1 MADKDFFIYTDRNK
15 LRTPSTIEYRVEK
28 LLKPKELKPHIKACY
43 EELKSEGAQF
53 IFKNFDTIFSVI
65 EYIDQTDYHLLHY
78 VYEKILVKSLN
89 IIASFFSSYG
99 EIEDMSL
106 DLRHQFT
113 NIIKMNIY
121 LFVEFVHSFN
131 TKIETDYKLLLLET
145 KGRNKKQD
153 MIQKHT
159 SDYNWSW
166 EDNLCIGLKAIYSI
180 ISNNITQLYDPPYI
194 DHTFVSY
201 VASCCYTQLENP
213 SIAFVRTK
221 SLRDSVMQ
229 ILEILITDYDH
240 AHDFKTRVVQL
251 LKLYEHLSLPLAKT
265 VLQIIESGNNRS
277 SLIELIVKEIAETG
291 EVEGIKET
299 NNQEIT
305 GGKSCCA
312 FLVEIARHCPQ
323 LLLPNIEHLLPCLE
337 SDPYTMR
344 ICVLSVLKELIIHVL
359 NNDELDEFQR
369 KTRDDYIIIMQ
380 DHLLDVN
387 AFVRS
392 KILQLFTAIINE
404 DCLPKQMYC
413 TILNCAEDKLHDRS
427 SYVTKSAIQLIK
439 TLIKLNPYSCDFT
452 EDKLIDKLKEENCY
466 LKTMKRVLK
475 GKIDS
480 EINKEDMWPSIETPL
495 KLFLKDISEDRH
507 SNIFGEI
514 KILKDM
520 ELPEVLMKIKSYI
533 ISHKFKSALKYVLR
547 GRYTFEEEPL
557 FQLEDEKHSSKQ
569 YFLVL
574 KNIWFCENTMGSIES
589 INMDNL
595 KQMTAEE
602 INFLIFS
609 TESKIAYLQ
618 DCAEYLH
625 TIKNALNTISQLMFG
640 NTSSESL
647 EAIDFFTTAYKFGIP
662 HCQSGVDAMLTL
674 IFSSDSNI
682 KEAMMN
688 SYKAIYLKIEEDKDS
703 PTTRPVTIMTRLI
716 CLIKTLNVTNRRAF
730 KALLNEWIKNKTLD
744 DECIMVLWAWL
755 TKSKDINDEDRI
767 VAALIL
773 SLLASAQPSIAMGNL
788 ESILQYGFCDDFQL
802 FIYNCQILEPITQE
816 YFKRFTD
823 NHELVKRVFSVIQI
837 CFDESEVQ
845 IFNDVASNA
854 VNIIYRL
861 TSQPDATCM
870 TLIEQLYNS
879 MLNNKDGSSQKNE
892 NDVLLNTKMLAK
904 FIFIIGHIALQQYDH
919 LENYIAKELIQKV
932 REKYQT
938 KKLKMD
944 KSKEDENVHD
954 SEAAEIEA
962 INDRIRQICDKQ
974 LLNGNGIFS
983 HFSKHILINAC
994 SSKDLDLKTNSI
1006 ISLMKFMLIS
1016 TSFCHKHLPMFLNL
1030 IANADNL
1037 ETAIDLVSG
1046 FGWLVFRHP
1055 NLMEPCTDKLYAKL
1069 HDKCNQ
1075 VRFSTLIT
1083 IVDLIRQ
1090 EMIKVRGQIAG
1101 IAKLLVDEEQNINYI
1116 AKQFFGVIA
1125 EKGNTLYNV
1134 LSDIISTL
1142 SNPDDLVP
1150 ETDFQSIIKFLLPLI
1165 NKERQ
1170 IESLVDKL
1178 CIRLKESDNIIQEY
1192 YISYCL
1198 TLIKYTDKSLT
1209 KLLDNLSYY
1218 TDKLKNP
1225 RVYNNFNILISAN
1238 SKMAKPATKEILN
1251 ELTSKIEKIVKDED
1265 FAVLLTQKTPG
1276 KRLNTV
1282 RKKAPINITNESS
1295 GDEIEP
1301 LQLVT
1306 KRSARCRSKVKR
1318 RLMEN
1323 DSEEEEN
1330 NEEIAHTSGV
1340 SNVQKIVQIK
1350 VNEDTETDDDKIN
1363 VIKRTTRRNKFGG
1376 LGKKNPRYKT

>member
-1 MADKDFFIYTDRNK
+1 MANKDFFIYTDRNK
-15 LRTPSTIEYRVEK
+15 LRTPSNVEYRVDK
-28 LLKPKELKPHIKACY
+28 LLKPKELKSSIKACY
-43 EELKSEGAQF
+43 EELNSEGAQS
-53 IFKNFDTIFSVI
+53 IFKNFDKLFSVI
-65 EYIDQTDYHLLHY
+65 EFIDQIDYQDLHY

-113 NIIKMNIY
+113 NIIKMNVY

-131 TKIETDYKLLLLET
+131 TKFETDYKLLLLET

-159 SDYNWSW
+159 SDYDWNW
-166 EDNLCIGLKAIYSI
+166 EDKLSIGLKAINGI

-201 VASCCYTQLENP
+201 IATCCYIQLENP

-221 SLRDSVMQ
+221 SLRDSIMQ

-240 AHDFKTRVVQL
+240 VQQFKIKVVQL
-251 LKLYEHLSLPLAKT
+251 LKSYEHLSLPLAKI
-265 VLQIIESGNNRS
+265 VLQVIESGNNRS
-277 SLIELIVKEIAETG
+277 SIIELIVKEIAETG
-291 EVEGIKET
+291 EAEGIKET

-323 LLLPNIEHLLPCLE
+323 LLLPNIDHLLPCLE

-359 NNDELDEFQR
+359 NNDELNELER

-392 KILQLFTAIINE
+392 KVLQLFMAIINE
-404 DCLPKQMYC
+404 DCLPKQMYGI
-413 TILNCAEDKLHDRS
+413 ILNCAEEKLHDKS

-452 EDKLIDKLKEENCY
+452 ENKLHDKLKEENSA
-466 LKTMKRVLK
+466 LKCMKRMLK
-475 GKIDS
+475 VNIDS
-480 EINKEDMWPSIETPL
+480 EINKEDVWPSIETPL
-495 KLFLKDISEDRH
+495 KLFLEETFEDT
-507 SNIFGEI
+507 NFDIFGVVEI
-514 KILKDM
+514 SKDM
-520 ELPEVLMKIKSYI
+520 ELSEVIMKIKSCI
-533 ISHKFKSALKYVLR
+533 TSHKFKSALKYVVR
-547 GRYTFEEEPL
+547 GGETFKDEPL
-557 FQLEDEKHSSKQ
+557 FKMEDESNLSKK

-574 KNIWFCENTMGSIES
+574 KNIWFCENTMIGMESNNIE
-589 INMDNL
+589 NL
-595 KQMTAEE
+595 QQMNAEE
-602 INFLIFS
+602 LHFLIFS
-609 TESKIAYLQ
+609 TESKITYLQ

-625 TIKNALNTISQLMFG
+625 TIKKSLNTISLLMFG

-647 EAIDFFTTAYKFGIP
+647 EAIDFFTTAYKFGVP
-662 HCQSGVDAMLTL
+662 HTQAGVDAMLTL

-688 SYKAIYLKIEEDKDS
+688 SYKTIYLNIDEDKDS
-703 PTTRPVTIMTRLI
+703 STTRPETIMTRLVS
-716 CLIKTLNVTNRRAF
+716 LIKTLNVTNRRAF
-730 KALLNEWIKNKTLD
+730 KALLNEWMKNKTLD
-744 DECIMVLWAWL
+744 DECIMVLWAWF
-755 TKSKDINDEDRI
+755 TKSKDISDEDQV

-773 SLLASAQPSIAMGNL
+773 SLIASSQPSIAMGNL
-788 ESILQYGFCDDFQL
+788 ESLLQYGLCDNYQL
-802 FIYNCQILEPITQE
+802 FIYSCQILESITQE
-816 YFKRFTD
+816 DFKRFSE
-823 NHELVKRVFSVIQI
+823 NHELIKKVFNVVHK
-837 CFDESEVQ
+837 CFNQSDVQ
-845 IFNDVASNA
+845 LFNDVASNA
-854 VNIIYRL
+854 VNIIYKL
-861 TSQPDATCM
+861 TIQPDATCM
-870 TLIEQLYNS
+870 TLIEKLYSS
-879 MLNNKDGSSQKNE
+879 MIINNKNDSSQQK
-892 NDVLLNTKMLAK
+892 DDHVRFNTVMFAK

-919 LENYIAKELIQKV
+919 LENYVAKELIRDV
-932 REKYQT
+932 RAKYQA

-944 KSKEDENVHD
+944 KAKEDENVHD

-974 LLNGNGIFS
+974 LLKGSGIFS
-983 HFSKHILINAC
+983 HFSKHIIKAC
-994 SSKDLDLKTNSI
+994 SSNHSDLKANAI
-1006 ISLMKFMLIS
+1006 ISLVKFMLVS
-1016 TSFCHKHLPMFLNL
+1016 TSFCHKQLPMFLNL
-1030 IANADNL
+1030 IENTDNL
-1037 ETAIDLVSG
+1037 ETVIDLVSG

-1055 NLMEPCTDKLYAKL
+1055 NLLEPCTDKLYARL

-1075 VRFSTLIT
+1075 VRYSTLMT
-1083 IVDLIRQ
+1083 IIDLIRQ

-1101 IAKLLVDEEQNINYI
+1101 IAKLLVDEDENINYT
-1116 AKQFFGVIA
+1116 ARQFFGTIA

-1142 SNPDDLVP
+1142 SNPEDLVP
-1150 ETDFQSIIKFLLPLI
+1150 EHDFQSIMKFLLPLI

-1178 CIRLKESDNIIQEY
+1178 CIRLKESIDRTQEY

-1198 TLIKYTDKSLT
+1198 MLIKYTDKSLT
-1209 KLLDNLSYY
+1209 KLSDNISYY

-1225 RVYNNFNILISAN
+1225 KVYNNFNILISTN
-1238 SKMAKPATKEILN
+1238 SKMAKPATKEILS
-1251 ELTSKIEKIVKDED
+1251 ELTNKIEKIVKDED
-1265 FAVLLTQKTPG
+1265 FAVPLSQKTPG

-1282 RKKAPINITNESS
+1282 KKKVPINIANESS
-1295 GDEIEP
+1295 EDEIEP

-1318 RLMEN
+1318 KLIEN

-1330 NEEIAHTSGV
+1330 DEEIARTSGV
-1340 SNVQKIVQIK
+1340 SNVQKIVNIK
-1350 VNEDTETDDDKIN
+1350 TNEDSETDDGKIN
-1363 VIKRTTRRNKFGG
+1363 IIKRATRQNKYES
-1376 LGKKNPRYKT
+1376 LSKKSPRHKS

>member
-1 MADKDFFIYTDRNK
+1 MAHKDFFIYTDRNK

-53 IFKNFDTIFSVI
+53 IYKHFDTIFSVI
-65 EYIDQTDYHLLHY
+65 EFIDQTDYNDLHY

-99 EIEDMSL
+99 EIEDISL

-159 SDYNWSW
+159 SDYNWNW
-166 EDNLCIGLKAIYSI
+166 EDNLCIGLNSIYNI

-201 VASCCYTQLENP
+201 LASCCYTQLENP

-359 NNDELDEFQR
+359 NNDELDELQR

-392 KILQLFTAIINE
+392 K
-404 DCLPKQMYC
+404 
-413 TILNCAEDKLHDRS
+413 
-427 SYVTKSAIQLIK
+427 
-439 TLIKLNPYSCDFT
+439 FT
-452 EDKLIDKLKEENCY
+452 EDKLHDKLKEENCY
-466 LKTMKRVLK
+466 LKCMKRVLK

-495 KLFLKDISEDRH
+495 KLFLMENVEDRS

-514 KILKDM
+514 SILKDM
-520 ELPEVLMKIKSYI
+520 EVPDVLMKIKSYI
-533 ISHKFKSALKYVLR
+533 TSHKFKSALKYVLR
-547 GRYTFEEEPL
+547 GRYTFKEEPL
-557 FQLEDEKHSSKQ
+557 FQLEDKEPSSKQ

-574 KNIWFCENTMGSIES
+574 KNIWYCENTMGSMES
-589 INMDNL
+589 INMDKL

-609 TESKIAYLQ
+609 TESKITYLQ

-625 TIKNALNTISQLMFG
+625 TIKKALNTISQLMFG

-647 EAIDFFTTAYKFGIP
+647 EAIDFFTTAYKFSVP
-662 HCQSGVDAMLTL
+662 HCQSGIDAMLTL

-688 SYKAIYLKIEEDKDS
+688 SYKTIYLKIEEDKDS
-703 PTTRPVTIMTRLI
+703 STTRPVTIMNRLI
-716 CLIKTLNVTNRRAF
+716 CLIKTLNETNRRAF
-730 KALLNEWIKNKTLD
+730 KALLNEWLKNKTLD

-755 TKSKDINDEDRI
+755 TKSKDINDEDRV

-788 ESILQYGFCDDFQL
+788 ESILQYGFCDNFQL

-816 YFKRFTD
+816 HFKRFTD
-823 NHELVKRVFSVIQI
+823 NHELVKRVFSVVKK
-837 CFDESEVQ
+837 CFNESDVQ

-854 VNIIYRL
+854 VNIIYKL
-861 TSQPDATCM
+861 TTQPDATCM
-870 TLIEQLYNS
+870 TLIEKLYNS

-892 NDVLLNTKMLAK
+892 IYVQLNNNMLAK
-904 FIFIIGHIALQQYDH
+904 FIFIIGHIALQQYEH
-919 LENYIAKELIQKV
+919 LDNYVAKELIRNV
-932 REKYQT
+932 RDKYQT

-944 KSKEDENVHD
+944 KAKEDENVHD

-974 LLNGNGIFS
+974 LLQGSGIFTQ
-983 HFSKHILINAC
+983 FSKHILINAC
-994 SSKDLDLKTNSI
+994 SSKDSDLKTNSI

-1030 IANADNL
+1030 IANTDNL

-1046 FGWLVFRHP
+1046 FGWLVFKHP

-1075 VRFSTLIT
+1075 VRYSTLVT
-1083 IVDLIRQ
+1083 IIDLIRQ

-1116 AKQFFGVIA
+1116 AKQFFVVIA

-1150 ETDFQSIIKFLLPLI
+1150 ETYFQSIMKFLLPLI

-1178 CIRLKESDNIIQEY
+1178 CIRLKESDNTIQEY

-1209 KLLDNLSYY
+1209 KLSDNISYY
-1218 TDKLKNP
+1218 TNKLKNP
-1225 RVYNNFNILISAN
+1225 RVYNNFNIIISAN
-1238 SKMAKPATKEILN
+1238 FKMAKPATKEILN
-1251 ELTSKIEKIVKDED
+1251 ELISKIEKIVKDED
-1265 FAVLLTQKTPG
+1265 FAVLLSQKTPG
-1276 KRLNTV
+1276 KRLNTL
-1282 RKKAPINITNESS
+1282 RKKAPISITNESS
-1295 GDEIEP
+1295 GDETEP

-1306 KRSARCRSKVKR
+1306 KHSTRCRSKVKR

-1323 DSEEEEN
+1323 DNEEEEN
-1330 NEEIAHTSGV
+1330 DEEIALTSGV
-1340 SNVQKIVQIK
+1340 SNVQKIVHIK
-1350 VNEDTETDDDKIN
+1350 INEDTETDNDKIN
-1363 VIKRTTRRNKFGG
+1363 VIKRTTRRNKFGS
-1376 LGKKNPRYKT
+1376 LSKKNPRYKT